1 MSDLRETLKIPAG
14 NLEAV
19 NSVLL
24 DPDSRVVNA
33 FLDVVARYGT
43 PEEINRKH
51 RESRRMEVL
60 FEKIRQKA
68 PQYLEDLHWL
78 IDQRSRG
85 SFVRL
90 EDYRKGIL
98 GEDFDPKC
106 INESCAVTLEV
117 SALQYFPWVRPM
129 LEQAIANRTLVPGRF
144 IAVRKMKESEMDGD
158 LPAIVAALDI
168 IGASFVETLDTK
180 GTDGSNPHLGGPAT
194 LTGYFGGIGEPNGHA
209 LRWLDEFLYYYTN
222 YGVQHVLNFNAGT
235 ILLGFMLYRL
245 GVDIQFKISVYFGA
259 DNPYSALWIMTM
271 AKLFSRPDGTSPLI
285 GFNWSNSIN
294 NETLE
299 LSSEFRKALGFERVI
314 RFEHHITETQKSIVI
329 QPYNRRQELLEVAER
344 VPNIAAKHEGGDP
357 EIEKSNQQVSADI
370 DAYQRQQAVA
380 GKGIHP
386 DDDAHQNDDRQHRA
400 LQAVRNPGNQIQRRP
415 AVGSF
420 GYIPDGFAFHA
431 GIVARAERRNGC
443 NQNAQ
448 GGRDANNP
456 VIQQQKGHP
465 QRSNN
470 AKH

>member
-1 MSDLRETLKIPAG
+1 MSDLRETLKIPAS

-24 DPDSRVVNA
+24 DPNSRVVNA
-33 FLDVVARYGT
+33 FLEVVARYGT

-51 RESRRMEVL
+51 RESCRMEAL

-68 PQYLEDLHWL
+68 PQYLDDLYWL

-85 SFVRL
+85 AFVRL
-90 EDYRKGIL
+90 ADYRKAVL
-98 GEDFDPKC
+98 GEDYDPDC
-106 INESCAVTLEV
+106 INEECAVTLEV

-129 LEQAIANRTLVPGRF
+129 LEQAIANQTLVPGRF
-144 IAVRKMKESEMDGD
+144 IAVRKMKESEADGD

-194 LTGYFGGIGEPNGHA
+194 ITGYFGGIGQPNEHA

-245 GVDIQFKISVYFGA
+245 GVDIQFKISVFFGA
-259 DNPYSALWIMTM
+259 DNPSSALWIMTM

-299 LSSEFRKALGFERVI
+299 LSSEFRKTLGFERVI
-314 RFEHHITETQKSIVI
+314 RFEHHITETYKSIVI
-329 QPYNRRQELLEVAER
+329 QPYNRRQELLEVAAR
-344 VPNIAAKHEGGDP
+344 VPNIAAKHEGGEP
-357 EIEKSNQQVSADI
+357 EIDAAREHPSDILDYFREKAEVIASGDWEHLRLNFMDK
-370 DAYQRQQAVA
+370 VA
-380 GKGIHP
+380 
-386 DDDAHQNDDRQHRA
+386 ACNVTARA
-400 LQAVRNPGNQIQRRP
+400 LTERKLGFVAARNL
-415 AVGSF
+415 
-420 GYIPDGFAFHA
+420 HL
-431 GIVARAERRNGC
+431 
-443 NQNAQ
+443 
-448 GGRDANNP
+448 
-456 VIQQQKGHP
+456 
-465 QRSNN
+465 
-470 AKH
+470 